1 VQSKNKLSR
10 VTSLAIAALCLT
22 VSAAHAR
29 ATNTHIKVNGKF
41 ATVFLVDPDAGI
53 NGSLS
58 ASKDQVANTTGLDFG
73 YGFANPANPEQVIL
87 ILGAGTT

>member
-1 VQSKNKLSR
+1 M
-10 VTSLAIAALCLT
+10 
-22 VSAAHAR
+22 
-29 ATNTHIKVNGKF
+29 F

-73 YGFANPANPEQVIL
+73 YGFANPPTQNRSS
-87 ILGAGTT
+87 